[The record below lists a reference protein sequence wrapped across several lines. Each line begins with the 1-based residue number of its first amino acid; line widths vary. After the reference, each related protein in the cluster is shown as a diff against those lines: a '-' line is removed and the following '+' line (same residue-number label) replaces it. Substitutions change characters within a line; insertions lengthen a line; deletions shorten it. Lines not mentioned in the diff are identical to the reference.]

1 MNIHKHM
8 EAIFIGTLAIAGVGT
23 IAIDSLP
30 RAEASPA
37 RSAAQATQATPVARN
52 IATAG
57 SMAVVIVRG
66 QRPAQRP

>member
-8 EAIFIGTLAIAGVGT
+8 EAIFVGALAIAGAGT

-30 RAEASPA
+30 RAEARP
-37 RSAAQATQATPVARN
+37 AAQAMPVARN
-52 IATAG
+52 IATPG

-66 QRPAQRP
+66 HKPAPHP

>member
-8 EAIFIGTLAIAGVGT
+8 ETIFVGALAIAGAAT

-30 RAEASPA
+30 RAEARP
-37 RSAAQATQATPVARN
+37 AAQAAPALPAARN
-52 IATAG
+52 IATPG

-66 QRPAQRP
+66 HKPAPHP

>member
-8 EAIFIGTLAIAGVGT
+8 ETIFVGALAIAGAAT

-30 RAEASPA
+30 RAEARP
-37 RSAAQATQATPVARN
+37 AAQAAPALPAARN
-52 IATAG
+52 IATPG

-66 QRPAQRP
+66 HKPALHP

>member
-8 EAIFIGTLAIAGVGT
+8 EAIFVGALAIAGAAT

-30 RAEASPA
+30 RAEARP
-37 RSAAQATQATPVARN
+37 AAQAAQAAPALPAARN
-52 IATAG
+52 IATPG

-66 QRPAQRP
+66 HKPAPHP